1 MPAARRICRV
11 KAVTSVLT
19 KTRRAK
25 LSPPTVQSSA
35 GQSTMLRS
43 QAVRLSLSCPRV
55 GNLIAPIKL
64 SFRQYS
70 SSGPLQRANS
80 LCRLRQSTDQD
91 LKRAYATCN
100 AGCPCPF
107 PCGPCGC
114 KGGCGCLPPPCN
126 TPPKCLQYMT
136 GYYYYPYGTWFCGP
150 YHVTGTCAPV
160 GGSCP
165 CPCPVKCCPGC
176 VCAPP
181 QSLNASNKNVSDIN
195 QFPVE
200 VPCHTV
206 PKVPQ
211 EARTGFSKMF
221 SFNPN
226 SSADR
231 KDSQVQQK
239 KPPGGMPPILSTMA
253 CPNSLENSVTLMDKE
268 PRIKSSYS
276 TPYSNTKSRSYH
288 TRTNPMVPVSNKPH
302 KKIWKYSYYQTRQKV
317 ATPMGKSRISLKES
331 KNSHRTKIDSSNHS
345 APNQKRRDPR
355 PDVDIELK
363 PYDD

>member
-11 KAVTSVLT
+11 KVVTSVLT

-35 GQSTMLRS
+35 GQSTMFRS
-43 QAVRLSLSCPRV
+43 RAVRLSLSCPRV
-55 GNLIAPIKL
+55 GLIVPRTL

-70 SSGPLQRANS
+70 TSGPLQRATS
-80 LCRLRQSTDQD
+80 LSRLHQSTD
-91 LKRAYATCN
+91 LKRDYTTSN
-100 AGCPCPF
+100 AGSPCPP
-107 PCGPCGC
+107 PCGPCC
-114 KGGCGCLPPPCN
+114 KGGYGCLPPPCN

-150 YHVTGTCAPV
+150 YHVAGTCAPV

-181 QSLNASNKNVSDIN
+181 QSMNASNKSISDIN

-200 VPCHTV
+200 VPCHTA

-221 SFNPN
+221 SFNPHP
-226 SSADR
+226 STVR
-231 KDSQVQQK
+231 KESHVQQK
-239 KPPGGMPPILSTMA
+239 KPPGGMPPVLTTMGF
-253 CPNSLENSVTLMDKE
+253 PNSLDGSVTLMDKE
-268 PRIKSSYS
+268 PSIKSSYS
-276 TPYSNTKSRSYH
+276 SPYNKTISRSYH
-288 TRTNPMVPVSNKPH
+288 TRTNPTSTVIHNKPFYR
-302 KKIWKYSYYQTRQKV
+302 KIWKYSYYQTRQKM
-317 ATPMGKSRISLKES
+317 ATPTEKSGIFLKES
-331 KNSHRTKIDSSNHS
+331 KNSPRNKVDSSHNHS
-345 APNQKRRDPR
+345 SPNQKRRDPR

-363 PYDD
+363 PYDL